1 MAVLGEK
8 SLPASL
14 LVNLA
19 FISGTF
25 IFAVLLGT
33 YTQSLANQDCVTSKL
48 LEAANKTSE
57 RSECAANNRD

>member
-8 SLPASL
+8 SLPASV

-25 IFAVLLGT
+25 IFAVLLGEL
-33 YTQSLANQDCVTSKL
+33 SLQAQLT
-48 LEAANKTSE
+48 
-57 RSECAANNRD
+57 